1 MKMSEIKKA
10 VICVD
15 DDPMILQVLGF
26 QLEKLIDSSDTIIEL
41 YTNPLKALTDIKEF
55 TFDEMEIVFL
65 IVDYQMPQMSGA
77 NFIRSLKQSHKNIPC
92 VMLSG
97 QANSNQVRALEQEGY
112 LEIFLHKPWEES
124 QIHDL
129 INKFINEASHEN

>member
-26 QLEKLIDSSDTIIEL
+26 QLEKLIDSSDTMIEL
-41 YTNPLKALTDIKEF
+41 YTNPSKALTDIKEF
-55 TFDEMEIVFL
+55 TFDEIEIVFL
-65 IVDYQMPQMSGA
+65 IVDYQMPEMSGA
-77 NFIRSLKQSHKNIPC
+77 KFIRSLKQSHKNLPC

-97 QANSNQVRALEQEGY
+97 QANPNQVRALEQEGY
-112 LEIFLHKPWEES
+112 LEIFLQKPWDES
-124 QIHDL
+124 QIQDL
-129 INKFINEASHEN
+129 INKFINEPSHEN